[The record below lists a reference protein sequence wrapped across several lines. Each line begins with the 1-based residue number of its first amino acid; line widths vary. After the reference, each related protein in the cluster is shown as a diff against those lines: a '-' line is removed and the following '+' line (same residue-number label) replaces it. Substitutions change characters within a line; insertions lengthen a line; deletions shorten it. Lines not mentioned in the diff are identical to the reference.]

1 MKNNTLFSF
10 HPLCYSLLL
19 VLTSSIYSIIN
30 QSTGHAVDVTT
41 IIDGEIPFIK
51 EFVVPYLLW
60 YPYIYGLLIYY
71 CFVDRKHYF
80 VALGSL
86 ISGKLICFIVYCFWQ
101 TTVPRPEVVGNDI
114 FANLVRLVY
123 SHDQPVN
130 CLPSI
135 HVLTTFIMMIVVYK
149 RKDQHKWEYASVTA
163 FGTLIIL
170 STLFT
175 KQHAVLDVL
184 AGILLAC
191 GVYVSI
197 QYLFQ
202 ALSAYQTNHYAGRQ
216 IKKEIKNT
224 DL

>member
-1 MKNNTLFSF
+1 MKNKSILPL
-10 HPLCYSLLL
+10 HPLWYLLLL
-19 VLTSSIYSIIN
+19 VVTSSIYSIIN
-30 QSTGHAVDVTT
+30 QSSGHAVDVTT

-86 ISGKLICFIVYCFWQ
+86 VSGKLICFLIYCLWQ
-101 TTVPRPEVVGNDI
+101 STVPRPEVMGNDI
-114 FANLVRLVY
+114 FAHLMRVVY

-135 HVLTTFIMMIVVYK
+135 HVLTTFIMMIVVHK
-149 RKDQHKWEYASVTA
+149 RREQHKWEHAGVTA

-191 GVYVSI
+191 GMYAAI
-197 QYLFQ
+197 QYMFQ
-202 ALSAYQTNHYAGRQ
+202 AISTYQANHFPARQ
-216 IKKEIKNT
+216 MKK
-224 DL
+224 

>member
-1 MKNNTLFSF
+1 MKNKSILPL
-10 HPLCYSLLL
+10 HPLWYLLLL
-19 VLTSSIYSIIN
+19 VVTSSIYSIIN
-30 QSTGHAVDVTT
+30 QSSGHAVDVTT

-71 CFVDRKHYF
+71 CFVDRKNYF

-86 ISGKLICFIVYCFWQ
+86 VSGKLICFLVYCLWQ
-101 TTVPRPEVVGNDI
+101 STVPRPEVVGNDI
-114 FANLVRLVY
+114 FAHLMRVVY

-135 HVLTTFIMMIVVYK
+135 HVLTTFIMMIIVHK
-149 RKDQHKWEYASVTA
+149 RKEQHKWEYIGVTA
-163 FGTLIIL
+163 MGTLIIF

-184 AGILLAC
+184 SGILLAC
-191 GVYVSI
+191 GVYAAI
-197 QYLFQ
+197 QYMFQ
-202 ALSAYQTNHYAGRQ
+202 ALSAHQANHYPARQ
-216 IKKEIKNT
+216 MKK
-224 DL
+224 

>member
-1 MKNNTLFSF
+1 MKNNSILPL
-10 HPLCYSLLL
+10 HPLWYSLLL

-30 QSTGHAVDVTT
+30 QSSGHAVDVTT
-41 IIDGEIPFIK
+41 LIDGEIPFIK

-86 ISGKLICFIVYCFWQ
+86 VSGKLVCFIIYSLWQ
-101 TTVPRPEVVGNDI
+101 STVPRPDVVGNDI
-114 FANLVRLVY
+114 FAHLMRFVY

-135 HVLTTFIMMIVVYK
+135 HVLTTFIMMIVVHK
-149 RKDQHKWEYASVTA
+149 RRERHKWEYAGVTA
-163 FGTLIIL
+163 FGTLIIV

-175 KQHAVLDVL
+175 KQHAVLDAL
-184 AGILLAC
+184 SGILLAC
-191 GVYVSI
+191 GMYAAI
-197 QYLFQ
+197 QFMFHAISTYQ
-202 ALSAYQTNHYAGRQ
+202 ANHLPARQ
-216 IKKEIKNT
+216 IKK
-224 DL
+224 

>member
-1 MKNNTLFSF
+1 MKNKSILPL
-10 HPLCYSLLL
+10 HPLWYSLLL

-30 QSTGHAVDVTT
+30 QSSGHAVDVTT
-41 IIDGEIPFIK
+41 LIDGEIPFIK

-86 ISGKLICFIVYCFWQ
+86 VSGKLVCFVIYSLWQ
-101 TTVPRPEVVGNDI
+101 STVPRPDVVGNDI
-114 FANLVRLVY
+114 FAHLMRFVY

-135 HVLTTFIMMIVVYK
+135 HVLTTFIMMIVVHK
-149 RKDQHKWEYASVTA
+149 RREQHKWEYAGVTA

-184 AGILLAC
+184 SGILLAC
-191 GVYVSI
+191 GMYAAM
-197 QYLFQ
+197 QYMFHAISTYQ
-202 ALSAYQTNHYAGRQ
+202 ANHLPARQ
-216 IKKEIKNT
+216 IKK
-224 DL
+224 

>member
-1 MKNNTLFSF
+1 MKNKSILPL
-10 HPLCYSLLL
+10 HPLWYSLLL

-30 QSTGHAVDVTT
+30 QSSGHAVDVTT
-41 IIDGEIPFIK
+41 LIDGEIPFIK

-86 ISGKLICFIVYCFWQ
+86 VSGKLVCFVIYSLWQ
-101 TTVPRPEVVGNDI
+101 STVPRPDVVGNDI
-114 FANLVRLVY
+114 FAHLMRFVY

-135 HVLTTFIMMIVVYK
+135 HVLTTFIMMIVVHK
-149 RKDQHKWEYASVTA
+149 RREQHKWEYAGVTA

-184 AGILLAC
+184 SGILLAC
-191 GVYVSI
+191 GMYAVI
-197 QYLFQ
+197 QYMFQ
-202 ALSAYQTNHYAGRQ
+202 AISAYQASHFPARQ
-216 IKKEIKNT
+216 IKK
-224 DL
+224 

>member
-1 MKNNTLFSF
+1 MKNNPILSF
-10 HPLCYSLLL
+10 HPLCYLLL
-19 VLTSSIYSIIN
+19 LMITSSIYSVIN
-30 QSTGHAVDVTT
+30 QSSGHAVDVTT

-86 ISGKLICFIVYCFWQ
+86 ISGKLLSFLVYCLWQ
-101 TTVPRPEVVGNDI
+101 STVPRPEVVGNDI
-114 FANLVRLVY
+114 FAHLMRFVY

-135 HVLTTFIMMIVVYK
+135 HVLTTFIMMIVVHK
-149 RKDQHKWEYASVTA
+149 RKEQHKWEYASVTA

-184 AGILLAC
+184 AGILLAY
-191 GVYVSI
+191 GVYASI
-197 QYLFQ
+197 QYMYQ
-202 ALSAYQTNHYAGRQ
+202 AFSAYQANHYPARQ
-216 IKKEIKNT
+216 IKK
-224 DL
+224 

>member
-1 MKNNTLFSF
+1 MKNNSILPL
-10 HPLCYSLLL
+10 HPLWYSLLL

-30 QSTGHAVDVTT
+30 QSSGHAVDVTT
-41 IIDGEIPFIK
+41 MIDGEIPFIK

-86 ISGKLICFIVYCFWQ
+86 VSGKLVCFLIYCLWQ
-101 TTVPRPEVVGNDI
+101 STVPRPEVMGNDI
-114 FANLVRLVY
+114 FAHLMRVVY

-135 HVLTTFIMMIVVYK
+135 HVLTTFIMMIVVHK
-149 RKDQHKWEYASVTA
+149 RREQHKWEHAGVTA

-191 GVYVSI
+191 GMYAAI
-197 QYLFQ
+197 QYMFQ
-202 ALSAYQTNHYAGRQ
+202 AISAYQANHFPARQ
-216 IKKEIKNT
+216 MKK
-224 DL
+224 

>member
-1 MKNNTLFSF
+1 MKNKSILPL
-10 HPLCYSLLL
+10 HPLWYLLLL
-19 VLTSSIYSIIN
+19 VVTSSIYSIIN
-30 QSTGHAVDVTT
+30 QSSGHAVDVTT
-41 IIDGEIPFIK
+41 MIDGEIPFIK

-86 ISGKLICFIVYCFWQ
+86 VSGKLICFLIYCLWQ
-101 TTVPRPEVVGNDI
+101 STVPRPEVMGNDI
-114 FANLVRLVY
+114 FAHLMRVVY

-135 HVLTTFIMMIVVYK
+135 HVLTTFIMMIVVHK
-149 RKDQHKWEYASVTA
+149 RREQHKWEHAGVTA

-191 GVYVSI
+191 GMYAAI
-197 QYLFQ
+197 QYMFQ
-202 ALSAYQTNHYAGRQ
+202 AISTYQANHFPARQ
-216 IKKEIKNT
+216 MKK
-224 DL
+224 

>member
-1 MKNNTLFSF
+1 MKNKSILPL
-10 HPLCYSLLL
+10 HPLWYLLLL
-19 VLTSSIYSIIN
+19 VVTSSIYSIIN
-30 QSTGHAVDVTT
+30 QSSGHAVDVTT

-71 CFVDRKHYF
+71 CFVDRKNYF

-86 ISGKLICFIVYCFWQ
+86 VSGKLICFLVYCLWQ
-101 TTVPRPEVVGNDI
+101 STVPRPEVVGNDI
-114 FANLVRLVY
+114 FAHLMRVVY

-135 HVLTTFIMMIVVYK
+135 HVLTTFIMMIIVHK
-149 RKDQHKWEYASVTA
+149 RKEQHKWEYIGVTA
-163 FGTLIIL
+163 MGTLIIF

-184 AGILLAC
+184 SGILLAC
-191 GVYVSI
+191 GVYAAI
-197 QYLFQ
+197 QYMFQ
-202 ALSAYQTNHYAGRQ
+202 ALSAHQANHFPARQ
-216 IKKEIKNT
+216 MKK
-224 DL
+224 

>member
-1 MKNNTLFSF
+1 MKNNSILSF
-10 HPLCYSLLL
+10 HPLYYLLL
-19 VLTSSIYSIIN
+19 LMITSSIYSIIN
-30 QSTGHAVDVTT
+30 QSSGHAVDVTT

-51 EFVVPYLLW
+51 EFAVPYLLW

-80 VALGSL
+80 IGLGSL
-86 ISGKLICFIVYCFWQ
+86 ISGKLLCFLVYCLWQ

-114 FANLVRLVY
+114 FAQLMRFIY

-135 HVLTTFIMMIVVYK
+135 HVLTTFIMMIVAHK
-149 RKDQHKWEYASVTA
+149 RKEEHKWEYASVTA

-175 KQHAVLDVL
+175 KQHAVLDAL

-191 GVYVSI
+191 GVYAAV
-197 QYLFQ
+197 QYTFHALPGFQ
-202 ALSAYQTNHYAGRQ
+202 ANHYAARQ
-216 IKKEIKNT
+216 IKK
-224 DL
+224 

>member
-1 MKNNTLFSF
+1 MKNNPILSF
-10 HPLCYSLLL
+10 HPICYLLLL
-19 VLTSSIYSIIN
+19 VITSSIYSVIN

-41 IIDGEIPFIK
+41 IIDREIPFIK

-60 YPYIYGLLIYY
+60 YPYLYGLLLYY

-86 ISGKLICFIVYCFWQ
+86 LSGKLICFLVYSLWQ
-101 TTVPRPEVVGNDI
+101 STVPRPEVVGNDI
-114 FANLVRLVY
+114 FAHLMRIVY

-135 HVLTTFIMMIVVYK
+135 HVLTTFIMMIVVHK
-149 RKDQHKWEYASVTA
+149 RKEQHKWEYISVTTV
-163 FGTLIIL
+163 GTLIIL

-175 KQHAVLDVL
+175 KQHAVLDAL

-191 GVYVSI
+191 GVYPSI
-197 QYLFQ
+197 QYIFQSLSAFQ
-202 ALSAYQTNHYAGRQ
+202 ANHYPARQ
-216 IKKEIKNT
+216 IKK
-224 DL
+224 

>member
-1 MKNNTLFSF
+1 MKNNSILSF
-10 HPLCYSLLL
+10 HPLYYLLL
-19 VLTSSIYSIIN
+19 LMITSSIYSIIN
-30 QSTGHAVDVTT
+30 QSSGHAVDVTT
-41 IIDGEIPFIK
+41 IIDREIPFIK
-51 EFVVPYLLW
+51 EFAVPYLLW

-80 VALGSL
+80 VGLGSL
-86 ISGKLICFIVYCFWQ
+86 ISGKLLCFLVYCLWQ

-114 FANLVRLVY
+114 FAHLMRLVY

-135 HVLTTFIMMIVVYK
+135 HVLTTFIMMIVAHK
-149 RKDQHKWEYASVTA
+149 RKEEHKWEYASVTA

-184 AGILLAC
+184 AGILLSMWGIC
-191 GVYVSI
+191 SCPVY
-197 QYLFQ
+197 FQ
-202 ALSAYQTNHYAGRQ
+202 ALPGFSGQSLRSEAN
-216 IKKEIKNT
+216 
-224 DL
+224 